1 MFGIQTKSIRHA
13 KRQENTTQDE
23 EKNQLVQTDPER
35 IQMIKFI
42 YNNISKELLWLY
54 SISQEAIGK
63 IQHDN

>member
-23 EKNQLVQTDPER
+23 EKNQLVETDPER

-42 YNNISKELLWLY
+42 YNNISKELL
-54 SISQEAIGK
+54 
-63 IQHDN
+63 